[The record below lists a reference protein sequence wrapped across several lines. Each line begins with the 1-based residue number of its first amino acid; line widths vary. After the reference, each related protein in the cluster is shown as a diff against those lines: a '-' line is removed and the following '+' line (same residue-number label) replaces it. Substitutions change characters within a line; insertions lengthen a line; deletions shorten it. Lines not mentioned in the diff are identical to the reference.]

1 MAQSK
6 ETKKSCVSTSFKNT
20 IKKYLERIAVI
31 DDNFAKF
38 YENSPSKSI
47 DECCEYIVSQAKANG
62 CAGYSDEEVFGWAIH
77 YWEEADLKVESIGC
91 QKVVVNHHVDL
102 TEEEI
107 DEARKAAIAKVQ
119 RDFEEKMTKKQM
131 EAREEA
137 ARARDER
144 AKAAQ
149 ARKDRNKRIFTI
161 VIVAILI
168 IGLSFPT
175 MALVV
180 MGGGQ

>member
-6 ETKKSCVSTSFKNT
+6 ETKKSSVSTSFKNT
-20 IKKYLERIAVI
+20 IKKYLDDIAVI

-77 YWEEADLKVESIGC
+77 YWEEADLKVESVGC

-102 TEEEI
+102 TEDEI

-119 RDFEEKMTKKQM
+119 RDFEEKMTKKKTPKKQVVK
-131 EAREEA
+131 EAEQE
-137 ARARDER
+137 
-144 AKAAQ
+144 Q
-149 ARKDRNKRIFTI
+149 LTLF
-161 VIVAILI
+161 
-168 IGLSFPT
+168 
-175 MALVV
+175 
-180 MGGGQ
+180 

>member
-91 QKVVVNHHVDL
+91 QKVVVNHHGDL

-119 RDFEEKMTKKQM
+119 RDFEEKMTKKQTPKKQIVK
-131 EAREEA
+131 EAEQE
-137 ARARDER
+137 
-144 AKAAQ
+144 Q
-149 ARKDRNKRIFTI
+149 LTLF
-161 VIVAILI
+161 
-168 IGLSFPT
+168 
-175 MALVV
+175 
-180 MGGGQ
+180 

>member
-6 ETKKSCVSTSFKNT
+6 ETKKSSVSTSFKNT
-20 IKKYLERIAVI
+20 IKKYLDDIAVI

-62 CAGYSDEEVFGWAIH
+62 CAGYSDDEVFGWAIH
-77 YWEEADLKVESIGC
+77 YWEEADLKVESVGF

-102 TEEEI
+102 TEDEI

-119 RDFEEKMTKKQM
+119 RDFEEKMTKKKTPKKQVVK
-131 EAREEA
+131 EAEQE
-137 ARARDER
+137 
-144 AKAAQ
+144 Q
-149 ARKDRNKRIFTI
+149 LTLF
-161 VIVAILI
+161 
-168 IGLSFPT
+168 
-175 MALVV
+175 
-180 MGGGQ
+180 

>member
-6 ETKKSCVSTSFKNT
+6 ETKKSSVSTSFKNT
-20 IKKYLERIAVI
+20 IKKYLDDISVI

-47 DECCEYIVSQAKANG
+47 EECCEYIVSQAKANG

-77 YWEEADLKVESIGC
+77 YWEEADLKVESVGC

-119 RDFEEKMTKKQM
+119 RDFEEKMTKKKTPKKHIVK
-131 EAREEA
+131 EAEQE
-137 ARARDER
+137 
-144 AKAAQ
+144 Q
-149 ARKDRNKRIFTI
+149 LTLF
-161 VIVAILI
+161 
-168 IGLSFPT
+168 
-175 MALVV
+175 
-180 MGGGQ
+180 

>member
-6 ETKKSCVSTSFKNT
+6 ETKKSSVSTSFKNT
-20 IKKYLERIAVI
+20 IKKYLDDIAVI

-77 YWEEADLKVESIGC
+77 YWEEADLKVESVGC

-119 RDFEEKMTKKQM
+119 RDFEEKMTKKQTPKKKVVK
-131 EAREEA
+131 EAEQE
-137 ARARDER
+137 
-144 AKAAQ
+144 Q
-149 ARKDRNKRIFTI
+149 LTLF
-161 VIVAILI
+161 
-168 IGLSFPT
+168 
-175 MALVV
+175 
-180 MGGGQ
+180 